1 MKTKD
6 IKLQMIERVLNYLD
20 TNNML
25 RIPANQIDSYPNLY
39 LFDKPVMPFI
49 ISKIYFIEDVLNIDI
64 KSNEDFYNRINGPIL
79 DTIRISYKDEWYG
92 LKSDLKYLLSIKGL
106 RSLGV
111 IMYTHHKNYL
121 KKY

>member
-6 IKLQMIERVLNYLD
+6 IKLYMIERVLNYLD

-25 RIPANQIDSYPNLY
+25 RIPANQIDSSPNLY
-39 LFDKPVMPFI
+39 LFNKPVMPFI
-49 ISKIYFIEDVLNIDI
+49 VKRIYFTEDVLNIDI
-64 KSNEDFYNRINGPIL
+64 RSNEDFYNRYNEPHL
-79 DTIRISYKDEWYG
+79 ETIIISYKDEFYG

-106 RSLGV
+106 RSLEG
-111 IMYTHHKNYL
+111 ILYTNHKNYL